1 MNIKEKKRIETKS
14 IAEVD
19 EKTAE
24 NSLLKEEQE
33 EELPKKEN
41 LLPQKEKEEELP
53 KKENLLPQKE
63 KEEEKEEEEKEE
75 EEKEEEEKEEHE
87 KEEEE
92 KEEKSP
98 KEENPENPPKVGMKE
113 TPKEELI
120 PESYILEN
128 EEEENKI
135 KYSYLEDNPLNRMD
149 PTIDTS
155 RKYVKGMC
163 FYKINENLEEPF
175 LEFFF
180 VKKNGVFAF
189 PMEYYEPGLEGIGK
203 QIFVEIEKEKPFLKK
218 LEETIEKS
226 IQGELTD
233 NTPINLLNYSNLQED
248 EDVKSILES
257 TLEDYFKEKS
267 SDWFSFPKDEDFW
280 ERHYQGFI
288 HFSFQEMIYYIGFID
303 STYLEVSPRFLAFTE
318 FQDPEVKIEKDQI
331 EEIRWGIVDEII
343 EKKNILNVP
352 IHPFVYQLFIQRP
365 FLGYVKTNSHSGN
378 KIAALPHCLYLCQE
392 DGKGNFDNI
401 YYNEQEPLLKQ
412 KQTVT
417 LFKPYLFTPHF
428 GKTHFFTTEP
438 LDNNEKVSHIKRY
451 AVLIQN
457 PVHVFNQDSEISEFP
472 DLFDNDNIEE
482 NIFFYINQYAFWSIR
497 NADSFVEIL

>member
-1 MNIKEKKRIETKS
+1 MNIKEKKRIETKP

-24 NSLLKEEQE
+24 NPSLKEKQE
-33 EELPKKEN
+33 P
-41 LLPQKEKEEELP
+41 
-53 KKENLLPQKE
+53 
-63 KEEEKEEEEKEE
+63 
-75 EEKEEEEKEEHE
+75 
-87 KEEEE
+87 
-92 KEEKSP
+92 P
-98 KEENPENPPKVGMKE
+98 KEENPENPPKTGMEETPKEEPETLKEEPETPKEEPETLKEEPETPKEEPETPKEENPKNPPKTGMEE

-135 KYSYLEDNPLNRMD
+135 QYSYLEDNPLNRMD

-163 FYKINENLEEPF
+163 FYRINENLEEPF

-180 VKKNGVFAF
+180 VKKNGVFTF

-203 QIFVEIEKEKPFLKK
+203 QIFTIKDKKKPFLKQ

-226 IQGELTD
+226 IQGEPTD
-233 NTPINLLNYSNLQED
+233 DTPINLLNYSNLQED
-248 EDVKSILES
+248 EEDKSILES

-288 HFSFQEMIYYIGFID
+288 HFSFQKMIYYIGFID
-303 STYLEVSPRFLAFTE
+303 STYLDVSPRFLAFTE
-318 FQDPEVKIEKDQI
+318 IQNPDVKIEKDQI

-343 EKKNILNVP
+343 EKKNILNVS
-352 IHPFVYQLFIQRP
+352 IDAFVYQLFIQRP

-417 LFKPYLFTPHF
+417 LFKPYLFTPYF

-451 AVLIQN
+451 AVLIQD
-457 PVHVFNQDSEISEFP
+457 PIHVFNHDSEISEFP